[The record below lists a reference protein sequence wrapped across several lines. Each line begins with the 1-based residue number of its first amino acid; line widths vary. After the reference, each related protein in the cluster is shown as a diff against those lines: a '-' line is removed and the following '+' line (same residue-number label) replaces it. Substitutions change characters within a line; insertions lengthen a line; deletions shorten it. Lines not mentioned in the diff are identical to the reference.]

1 MNLQATS
8 DRLDDLGPYVLE
20 KAKQVIES
28 CGPRPPGSEGETEA
42 QHLIRAEL
50 SCWTD
55 GEAQIEP
62 FSVAAKAF
70 LSVPLVTALLLTA
83 ALVAYWLSPWFAV
96 ALSGMAVTVMLMEF
110 LFDKQFMDVLF
121 PKRTS
126 YNVLGVQKPS
136 GEVKQRLVLKAAT
149 PRGARVGPALPV
161 PEGLSHPVVLVADK
175 PGGGVFAARACVS
188 AADLVCRGG

>member
-1 MNLQATS
+1 M
-8 DRLDDLGPYVLE
+8 
-20 KAKQVIES
+20 
-28 CGPRPPGSEGETEA
+28 
-42 QHLIRAEL
+42 
-50 SCWTD
+50 
-55 GEAQIEP
+55 
-62 FSVAAKAF
+62 AAKAF

-110 LFDKQFMDVLF
+110 LFYKQFMDVLF

-136 GEVKQRLVLKAAT
+136 GEVKQRLVLSCA
-149 PRGARVGPALPV
+149 PRRGARVGPALPV

-188 AADLVCRGG
+188 AADLVCRGGEQRMRGNRDHSARIPAGLAVGDLFHFVAARFAGGE